1 MSQISPICPR
11 KLTWNQENLKNR
23 QKDDT
28 RQHKMNVYHLWWL
41 VIDYAS
47 EEALSDDKCP
57 ENYGLVPEKSEIM
70 IIEFSGTIFHDIV
83 WTEYF

>member
-1 MSQISPICPR
+1 
-11 KLTWNQENLKNR
+11 
-23 QKDDT
+23 
-28 RQHKMNVYHLWWL
+28 MNVYHLWWL

-83 WTEYF
+83 WMEYF